1 MQKKKQK
8 VKGIEGNQDKERRRK
23 IMSEPIK
30 DMSVSWKLKAE
41 NNNDREYIVILNRH
55 KKYGYATKT
64 KLIAAALK
72 EYQKTH
78 DISENKGLM
87 DIT

>member
-1 MQKKKQK
+1 M
-8 VKGIEGNQDKERRRK
+8 N
-23 IMSEPIK
+23 EPIK
-30 DMSVSWKLKAE
+30 DVSISWKLRAA
-41 NNNDREYIVILNRH
+41 NNDDKEYIVILNRH
-55 KKYGYATKT
+55 KQYGYTTKT

-78 DISENKGLM
+78 DISEKKGLM